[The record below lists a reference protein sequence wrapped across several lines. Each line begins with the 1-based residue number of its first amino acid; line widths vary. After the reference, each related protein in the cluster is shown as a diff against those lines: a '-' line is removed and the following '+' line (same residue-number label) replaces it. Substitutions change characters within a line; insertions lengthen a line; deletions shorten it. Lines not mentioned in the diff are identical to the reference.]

1 MSKLE
6 ELKLEIE
13 KARKHLYYLAEAK
26 GGNLIDQE
34 VAAGSMALDR
44 LIVAYEREKRR
55 QPERGR

>member
-6 ELKLEIE
+6 ELKIEIE
-13 KARKHLYYLAEAK
+13 KARKLLHYLAEAK

-34 VAAGSMALDR
+34 VAAGSVALDQ

-55 QPERGR
+55 QPDGP